1 MESSK
6 LELVDTV
13 DNIDSVIDNVE
24 AICSRLIE
32 AISEAS
38 NLPFECF
45 DKLYIA
51 KTTRSRGY
59 CFKGRF
65 CFEANVYMYS
75 YREL

>member
-32 AISEAS
+32 AISEAL
-38 NLPFECF
+38 NLPFECQGLAQPLLESIF
-45 DKLYIA
+45 LAGVKSI
-51 KTTRSRGY
+51 KKNCNG
-59 CFKGRF
+59 
-65 CFEANVYMYS
+65 
-75 YREL
+75 

>member
-38 NLPFECF
+38 NLPFECQG
-45 DKLYIA
+45 LA
-51 KTTRSRGY
+51 QP
-59 CFKGRF
+59 
-65 CFEANVYMYS
+65 
-75 YREL
+75 L